1 MILSDQ
7 YDPMG
12 QAIWDYATL
21 GNAQHHLIVQSSL
34 FDDDEM
40 PIETLFRK
48 ESHMSRIE
56 RTALNLCKGRILDVG
71 AGAGCH
77 TLLLLTFH
85 LFLPKHAPYMVPGIA
100 FVLTSLQH
108 RLTSSL
114 IPSYY

>member
-48 ESHMSRIE
+48 ESHM
-56 RTALNLCKGRILDVG
+56 LN
-71 AGAGCH
+71 
-77 TLLLLTFH
+77 
-85 LFLPKHAPYMVPGIA
+85 VPRSIYAKVA
-100 FVLTSLQH
+100 FWTSEQELAAIH
-108 RLTSSL
+108 
-114 IPSYY
+114 

>member
-48 ESHMSRIE
+48 ESHMSRI
-56 RTALNLCKGRILDVG
+56 
-71 AGAGCH
+71 
-77 TLLLLTFH
+77 
-85 LFLPKHAPYMVPGIA
+85 
-100 FVLTSLQH
+100 
-108 RLTSSL
+108 
-114 IPSYY
+114 

>member
-56 RTALNLCKGRILDVG
+56 RTALNFYAKV
-71 AGAGCH
+71 
-77 TLLLLTFH
+77 
-85 LFLPKHAPYMVPGIA
+85 A
-100 FVLTSLQH
+100 FWTSEQELAAIH
-108 RLTSSL
+108 
-114 IPSYY
+114 